1 MGQGCFEMRLPSK
14 TLEKKLLQ
22 SGYNQVIGVDEVG
35 MGCLA
40 GPVVVCAVM
49 LGKQFF
55 AKSHKKLVGI
65 RDSKLLSANQRE
77 TLATELRKTSGFH
90 YQLAYCY
97 PKTIDRLNIYQ
108 ASRLAMKRAVSS
120 LANSKSQILNT
131 KQTQSSKSNSLKPLN
146 FDIVS
151 DLDIRNLDFRTI
163 VLVDGNKKIPKL
175 DLPQLTITGGDRKV
189 FSIACA
195 SIIAKVHRDRMMT
208 NYAIKYPDYGFE
220 KHKGYGTKFH
230 QVALTNF
237 GPTPIHRRSFRLEY

>member
-1 MGQGCFEMRLPSK
+1 MFK
-14 TLEKKLLQ
+14 
-22 SGYNQVIGVDEVG
+22 
-35 MGCLA
+35 
-40 GPVVVCAVM
+40 
-49 LGKQFF
+49 
-55 AKSHKKLVGI
+55 
-65 RDSKLLSANQRE
+65 RE
-77 TLATELRKTSGFH
+77 
-90 YQLAYCY
+90 
-97 PKTIDRLNIYQ
+97 
-108 ASRLAMKRAVSS
+108 
-120 LANSKSQILNT
+120 NSKSEILSPKQIQMT
-131 KQTQSSKSNSLKPLN
+131 EIQNSLEHLD